1 MRGIFT
7 AIGFVA
13 LVGAGVGSASA
24 RSDAAGEAA
33 SFVSGIGNQVIQ
45 ILQQDL
51 NRAERE
57 RRLTVLL
64 EHAFNTGRLGRFA
77 LGGRWKRATPEQR
90 AAYLELFPRYVVELY
105 AGRFT
110 GYSGERFEVVNQR
123 ALSAGVNL
131 VNTHIVPANGPAL
144 NVDFRVEQVGG
155 APAIVDVMVEG
166 ISLIL
171 TKRAEFDSV
180 VRREGV
186 GSLINRLRRVVSN
199 SSSAQHAAQRS
210 AE

>member
-1 MRGIFT
+1 MRGLVA
-7 AIGFVA
+7 AIGIVF
-13 LVGAGVGSASA
+13 LVGAGVGTASA

-33 SFVSGIGNQVIQ
+33 TFVSGIGNQVIT

-51 NRAERE
+51 DRVERE
-57 RRLTVLL
+57 RRLTALF
-64 EHAFNTGRLGRFA
+64 ERAFNTKRLGRFV
-77 LGGRWKRATPEQR
+77 LGRHWKRATPDQQ
-90 AAYLELFPRYVVELY
+90 AAYLDLLPRYVVELY

-123 ALSAGVNL
+123 SLGAGVSL
-131 VNTHIVPANGPAL
+131 VNSRIVPARGPAL
-144 NVDFRVEQVGG
+144 NVGFRVERVGG

-180 VRREGV
+180 VRREGI
-186 GSLINRLRRVVSN
+186 GSLINRLRRIVSR
-199 SSSAQHAAQRS
+199 SSSDQLANAK
-210 AE
+210 